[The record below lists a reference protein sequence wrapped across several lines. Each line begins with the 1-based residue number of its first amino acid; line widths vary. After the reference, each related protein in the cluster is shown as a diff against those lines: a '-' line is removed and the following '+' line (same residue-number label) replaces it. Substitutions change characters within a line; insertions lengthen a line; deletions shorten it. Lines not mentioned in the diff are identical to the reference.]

1 MVRLSAKPLPSTSD
15 PMPSRYPGT
24 QYATP
29 PLDRA
34 GFPLIY
40 EGWERPS
47 RRYDPHHTCRNTYE
61 YDQSGPLYRDV
72 IHPGVSKRTKT
83 KTNAIHSHL
92 PTHDH
97 ESKRAWVLNWRN
109 SVSAESGTDPDEVSE
124 PAMSDQDDEM
134 ASDSSDEEDMATHP
148 DESEECSSSQDEN
161 KAPIEDDFLIV
172 NITDLQAVTAELE
185 KEGLKWRVFYPPRRS
200 CSSAREAWL
209 AVGPT
214 NSIVESA
221 ARRIMSGAMKTARSR
236 RL

>member
-1 MVRLSAKPLPSTSD
+1 MARLSAKPLPSTSD
-15 PMPSRYPGT
+15 PMPSQYPGT

-148 DESEECSSSQDEN
+148 VNRSTFSGKVSGIVAPPSQCIGNAGSERVR
-161 KAPIEDDFLIV
+161 AP
-172 NITDLQAVTAELE
+172 
-185 KEGLKWRVFYPPRRS
+185 PPLPSLAPVLPRS
-200 CSSAREAWL
+200 PRY
-209 AVGPT
+209 
-214 NSIVESA
+214 
-221 ARRIMSGAMKTARSR
+221 
-236 RL
+236 